1 MSAAPVSSLGS
12 SSSSPRSTARG
23 AASEGG
29 GEGFARLFAAAATP
43 AEDGSA
49 PVPRPTAKPALAE
62 DKEPGPPDS
71 PDPALLLALGLTPL
85 TPAPT
90 EAAGAESTSLTLAAD
105 AGLTA
110 EASAT
115 SRSDAA
121 AAAQALATL
130 GAQATRPTVP
140 SAEAVVQALP
150 VEGAL
155 AATAIG
161 ADAGRAQTSAAALH
175 AAALQAGASESAQAV
190 EGDAPVALPID
201 VLTGNDQTASLPRA
215 PQSAAADF
223 SQAQPWPASATT
235 AASKTDGGATPAPLV
250 EALQL
255 KPAPRVD
262 SKPSQATAT
271 TQAASPTGLEFHSL
285 LRDSQSLLTPV
296 ATGPA
301 RLEPGSPQFTSALG
315 QQIAWMADQK
325 IGRAELRL
333 DPEELGPLEV
343 SLELD
348 GDEIRAEFSSRSA
361 EVRSLLD
368 SQVPKLRE
376 LLAEQGFSL
385 ADAQI
390 GQERAAYQDTPQQ
403 REGFARDDAASGR
416 SEGSGEAEPAPAVV
430 TRSHNGLIDDFA

>member
-12 SSSSPRSTARG
+12 SSSSLRSTARG
-23 AASEGG
+23 AAPESGG
-29 GEGFARLFAAAATP
+29 DGFARLFAAAATSTPDSAAAVARP
-43 AEDGSA
+43 ASQ
-49 PVPRPTAKPALAE
+49 PALVDEEASAT
-62 DKEPGPPDS
+62 PDS
-71 PDPALLLALGLTPL
+71 PDQALLLALGLMPL

-90 EAAGAESTSLTLAAD
+90 EAAGAESESLTLAAD
-105 AGLTA
+105 AGLAA
-110 EASAT
+110 EASTAN
-115 SRSDAA
+115 RSDAA
-121 AAAQALATL
+121 AAAQALASL
-130 GAQATRPTVP
+130 GAQATGPAVP
-140 SAEAVVQALP
+140 AAEAVVQALP

-155 AATAIG
+155 AATALG
-161 ADAGRAQTSAAALH
+161 ADAGRAQTAAAALH
-175 AAALQAGASESAQAV
+175 VAALQAGATESARTV
-190 EGDAPVALPID
+190 DGDAPVTLPAE
-201 VLTGNDQTASLPRA
+201 LLAGNEETVSLPRA

-223 SQAQPWPASATT
+223 SQAQSSLAAATT
-235 AASKTDGGATPAPLV
+235 AASKTDGRATPAPLL
-250 EALQL
+250 ETLQL
-255 KPAPRVD
+255 KPAPRLD
-262 SKPSQATAT
+262 SKPAPATAT
-271 TQAASPTGLEFHSL
+271 AQTAAPTGLEFHSL
-285 LRDSQSLLTPV
+285 LRDSQSLLAPV
-296 ATGPA
+296 TASPA

-390 GQERAAYQDTPQQ
+390 GQERAAYQDAPQQ
-403 REGFARDDAASGR
+403 REGFARGDAASGT
-416 SEGSGEAEPAPAVV
+416 SEGSGEAEPAAVVV

>member
-29 GEGFARLFAAAATP
+29 GDGFARLFAAAAAPTSDSGAAVARP
-43 AEDGSA
+43 ASQAALVDEEASA
-49 PVPRPTAKPALAE
+49 A
-62 DKEPGPPDS
+62 PDS
-71 PDPALLLALGLTPL
+71 PDPALLLALGLMPL

-90 EAAGAESTSLTLAAD
+90 EAAGAESTHLTLTPD
-105 AGLTA
+105 AGLAA
-110 EASAT
+110 EASTAN
-115 SRSDAA
+115 RSDAA
-121 AAAQALATL
+121 AAAQVLATL
-130 GAQATRPTVP
+130 GAQATGPAVP
-140 SAEAVVQALP
+140 AAEAAAQALP

-161 ADAGRAQTSAAALH
+161 ADAGRAQTAAAGLH
-175 AAALQAGASESAQAV
+175 VAALQAGAAGSARAV
-190 EGDAPVALPID
+190 DTDAQVTQPPELLA
-201 VLTGNDQTASLPRA
+201 GNEENASLPRA

-223 SQAQPWPASATT
+223 SQAQPSLASAIT
-235 AASKTDGGATPAPLV
+235 AASKTDGGATPTALL

-255 KPAPRVD
+255 KPAPRLD
-262 SKPSQATAT
+262 SKPAPAAATAQT
-271 TQAASPTGLEFHSL
+271 ASPTGLEFHSL
-285 LRDSQSLLTPV
+285 LRDSQSLLAPV
-296 ATGPA
+296 TASPA

-325 IGRAELRL
+325 VGRAELRL
-333 DPEELGPLEV
+333 DPEDLGPLEV

-390 GQERAAYQDTPQQ
+390 GQERAAYQDAPQQ
-403 REGFARDDAASGR
+403 REGLARGDAASGT
-416 SEGSGEAEPAPAVV
+416 SESSGEEEPAPVVV